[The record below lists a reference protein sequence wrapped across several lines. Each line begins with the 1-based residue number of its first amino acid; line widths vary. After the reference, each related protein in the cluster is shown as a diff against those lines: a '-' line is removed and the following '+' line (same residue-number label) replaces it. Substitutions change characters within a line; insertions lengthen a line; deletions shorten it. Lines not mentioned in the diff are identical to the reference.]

1 MTEPAQAQVQT
12 QAESQAVASK
22 ARGLRPATET
32 DRPYP
37 QRTDRLARNL
47 SDVTPEWMTAML
59 ANRYSGVVV
68 NNFET
73 IELLSTH
80 TTKLRLK
87 LDLNDAGVAAGIPTD
102 VCLKSNWSNG
112 IKTGDICEMEA
123 RFYHVIKD
131 AVNAPIPNVFYA
143 DWDGDGG
150 GRGLVMME
158 DLAGGGNRFGNSADH
173 LGIDG
178 VTAGVESLA
187 ALHASL
193 WGKEAEK
200 QTRLPR
206 SMTTSTDTEQVVR
219 IYNYMALNLE
229 DPVYQAVLPSWAYE
243 TPEMLNHLLDELSAY
258 ELEQTGPLSLL
269 HGDSHQGNSYVDASG
284 RRKWVDFQL
293 ARKGTPWRDLCYF
306 MIAALTVEERRAVD
320 RDLVKHYR
328 ETLMSLGAQ
337 DVPSQD
343 VAWEQFR
350 RWPAYG
356 MQCWLGNVDQ
366 WGQTGVDMIRRFYA
380 AGDEYDTV
388 ALLTAG
394 KKPRRIVR
402 LGEEASALPPD
413 LQAILDS
420 RRR

>member
-1 MTEPAQAQVQT
+1 MTTPIAP
-12 QAESQAVASK
+12 
-22 ARGLRPATET
+22 RGLRPARET

-47 SDVTPEWMTAML
+47 SDVTPQWMTTL
-59 ANRYSGVVV
+59 LQNRYPGIVV
-68 NNFET
+68 NDFER

-80 TTKLRLK
+80 TTKLRLR
-87 LDLNDAGVAAGIPTD
+87 LDLNDVGLAAGIPLD
-102 VCLKSNWSNG
+102 VCLKSNWSDG

-150 GRGLVMME
+150 GRGVVMME
-158 DLAGGGNRFGNSADH
+158 DLAAGGNRFGNSADH

-193 WGKEAEK
+193 WGSQAEK

-229 DPVYQAVLPSWAYE
+229 DPVYQEVLPSWAYE

-269 HGDSHQGNSYVDASG
+269 HGDSHQGNSYVDAQG
-284 RRKWVDFQL
+284 KRKWVDFQL

-306 MIAALTVEERRAVD
+306 MIAALTVEERQSVD

-328 ETLMSLGAQ
+328 ETLLSLGAA
-337 DVPSQD
+337 DVPSQE
-343 VAWEQFR
+343 ASWEQFR

-366 WGQTGVDMIRRFYA
+366 WGQTGVEMIRRFYS
-380 AGDEYDTV
+380 AGDDYDTV

-394 KKPRRIVR
+394 KKPRRIVK

-420 RRR
+420 RRS

>member
-1 MTEPAQAQVQT
+1 
-12 QAESQAVASK
+12 
-22 ARGLRPATET
+22 
-32 DRPYP
+32 
-37 QRTDRLARNL
+37 
-47 SDVTPEWMTAML
+47 
-59 ANRYSGVVV
+59 
-68 NNFET
+68 
-73 IELLSTH
+73 
-80 TTKLRLK
+80 
-87 LDLNDAGVAAGIPTD
+87 
-102 VCLKSNWSNG
+102 
-112 IKTGDICEMEA
+112 
-123 RFYHVIKD
+123 
-131 AVNAPIPNVFYA
+131 
-143 DWDGDGG
+143 
-150 GRGLVMME
+150 ME

-178 VTAGVESLA
+178 VTAGVESMA

-193 WGKEAEK
+193 WGSQAEK

-269 HGDSHQGNSYVDASG
+269 HGDSHQGNSYVDAAG
-284 RRKWVDFQL
+284 RRRWVDFQL
-293 ARKGTPWRDLCYF
+293 ARIGTPWRDLCYF
-306 MIAALTVEERRAVD
+306 MIAALTVEERQSVD

-328 ETLMSLGAQ
+328 ETLMSLGAAE
-337 DVPSQD
+337 VPSQEA
-343 VAWEQFR
+343 AWEQFR

-366 WGQTGVDMIRRFYA
+366 WGQTGVEMIRRFYA

-394 KKPRRIVR
+394 KKPRRIVK
-402 LGEEASALPPD
+402 LGEEASQLPPD